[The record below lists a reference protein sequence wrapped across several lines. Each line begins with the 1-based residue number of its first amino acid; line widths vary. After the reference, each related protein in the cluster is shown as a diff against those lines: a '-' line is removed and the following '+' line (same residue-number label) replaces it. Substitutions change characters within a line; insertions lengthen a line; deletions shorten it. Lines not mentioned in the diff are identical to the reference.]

1 MLRFLN
7 VREGSAC
14 LAEGADCVPRKTQC
28 TGFKEFRVVGKCKTD
43 EVCNSVGYFKYSVEG
58 DICRPYLFRYPKKH
72 SVMIAKSQFFFC
84 SERCPGAEC
93 LFHQRSLG
101 GHKMDN
107 RPTDS
112 NGNLCGEGENAGKP
126 YSHYFDLTLCAKR
139 NSTSQPCSSVQVY
152 MLSIPLLT

>member
-1 MLRFLN
+1 MYQGKLN
-7 VREGSAC
+7 ARASKSSGWSENVKLMKFATRLDISNIQLKEIFVGRICS
-14 LAEGADCVPRKTQC
+14 GTQ
-28 TGFKEFRVVGKCKTD
+28 
-43 EVCNSVGYFKYSVEG
+43 
-58 DICRPYLFRYPKKH
+58 KKH
-72 SVMIAKSQFFFC
+72 SVMISKSLFFFG

-126 YSHYFDLTLCAKR
+126 YSHYFDLTLCAKL